1 MIFYSTIVELLF
13 FMGFIMA
20 TDKKAPSDFVEVFKD
35 AVDQLGADARA
46 AGTNLTAVCREMKI
60 SRATPDRWKREVPMT
75 VNLLA
80 QMQNII
86 REKAKSN
93 STTR

>member
-1 MIFYSTIVELLF
+1 
-13 FMGFIMA
+13 MA